1 MNIYTSIV
9 IFLLMVLAALA
20 SIALKPDFELKA
32 KEIPAFKEIIPISF
46 SGWEMIVHDYQ
57 QISLSVEDERNI
69 DQPYDAILMETF
81 QNSSKETIML
91 AVAYG
96 ANQQQ
101 EIKIHRPELCYPAQ
115 GFQVEEINDLEYEVD
130 VNNKIYRFNLTQ
142 MVSKSRQR
150 REVTLYWIRIGNM
163 ISSNP
168 WKIRWNILKGGLS
181 QDIPD
186 GILVRTSQVLSK
198 NLSVEQAIK
207 MQKEFIQNLLTGIHE
222 KESSNLTLFIPNGAS
237 NYAR

>member
-1 MNIYTSIV
+1 MNIYTSII
-9 IFLLMVLAALA
+9 IFLLMISATLA
-20 SIALKPDFELKA
+20 SIALKPDFELKVT
-32 KEIPAFKEIIPISF
+32 EIPNFKELIPISF
-46 SGWEMIVHDYQ
+46 SGWEMIVNDYQ
-57 QISLSVEDERNI
+57 QISLSVEGEKNI

-81 QNSSKETIML
+81 QNTSKETIML
-91 AVAYG
+91 AIAYG

-115 GFQVEEINDLEYEVD
+115 GFQVEEINNLEYEV
-130 VNNKIYRFNLTQ
+130 KINDKAYRFNLTQ

-150 REVTLYWIRIGNM
+150 REVTLYWIRIGDM

-168 WKIRWNILKGGLS
+168 WEIRWNILKGGLS

-198 NLSVEQAIK
+198 ELSVEQSIK
-207 MQKEFIQNLLTGIHE
+207 MQKKFIQKLLSGIQE
-222 KESSNLTLFIPNGAS
+222 KESTNLTLFIPSGAS
-237 NYAR
+237 NAVR

>member
-1 MNIYTSIV
+1 MKIYTSIV
-9 IFLLMVLAALA
+9 IFLLMVSAALA
-20 SIALKPDFELKA
+20 SIALKPDFESKA
-32 KEIPAFKEIIPISF
+32 KEIPDFKKIIPINF
-46 SGWEMIVHDYQ
+46 SGWEMIVHNYQ
-57 QISLSVEDERNI
+57 QISLSVEDEKNI

-81 QNSSKETIML
+81 QKTSKETIML

-115 GFQVEEINDLEYEVD
+115 GFQIEEINNLEYEVD

-168 WKIRWNILKGGLS
+168 WEIRWNILKGGLS

-198 NLSVEQAIK
+198 KLSIEQSIK
-207 MQKEFIQNLLTGIHE
+207 MQKEFIQNLLAGIYE
-222 KESSNLTLFIPNGAS
+222 KDSTKLTIFIPSGVS
-237 NYAR
+237 NDVR